1 MLQCRETWYLSE
13 WKCSVSARSGIICK
27 DGGHVVKKIIALCK
41 QYREIIVYLIVG
53 VLTTIVSW
61 AAYAVC
67 KLFLDVQDP
76 IQMDVA
82 VVIRWTTGVVF
93 AYFTNRAYV
102 FQSKNPNMFKEA
114 ISFTSSRLVTLAL
127 ELIIMQVLPFAF
139 GMNDWLATFIA
150 AVVVTV
156 TNYIFSK
163 FIVFKKKKEDS

>member
-1 MLQCRETWYLSE
+1 MLQCRETWYLTE
-13 WKCSVSARSGIICK
+13 QACTVPARSEITCK

-53 VLTTIVSW
+53 VMTTIVSW

-93 AYFTNRAYV
+93 AYFTNRAFV
-102 FQSKNPNMFKEA
+102 FQSKNPNMLKEA
-114 ISFTSSRLVTLAL
+114 ISFTSSRLVTLVL
-127 ELIIMQVLPFAF
+127 ELVIMRVLPFVF
-139 GMNDWLATFIA
+139 GLNDWISTFIA
-150 AVVVTV
+150 AVVITV

-163 FIVFKKKKEDS
+163 FIVFRKKKEDS

>member
-1 MLQCRETWYLSE
+1 MLQCRETWYLIE
-13 WKCSVSARSGIICK
+13 WVGTVSARSEIICK

-67 KLFLDVQDP
+67 KLFLNVQDP
-76 IQMDVA
+76 IQMGVA

-114 ISFTSSRLVTLAL
+114 ISFASSRVVTLVL
-127 ELIIMQVLPFAF
+127 ELIIMQVLPFVF
-139 GMNDWLATFIA
+139 SLNDWISTFIA
-150 AVVVTV
+150 AVVVTI